1 MLTVRSEHQ
10 KWAFI
15 FYKTGRLRVAIMT
28 ANMMDYDW
36 ERIENTVFLQ
46 DVLPNKAGHSPDWH
60 LPDFPQQF
68 ADLFKHLKIHKGI
81 EFMRQ
86 KHPLGSQVPISSDP
100 SYTDFGKWD
109 WSRVKARL
117 VISISG
123 KYEGFHDMSKW
134 GIGRLGQVVQE
145 EGWLPGAGERV
156 VAEYQVSYG
165 TLGLS

>member
-1 MLTVRSEHQ
+1 
-10 KWAFI
+10 
-15 FYKTGRLRVAIMT
+15 MT
-28 ANMMDYDW
+28 ANMVDYDW
-36 ERIENTVFLQ
+36 ERIENTVFVQ
-46 DVLPNKAGHSPDWH
+46 DVLPNKVGHSPDWH

-86 KHPLGSQVPISSDP
+86 KHPLGKQVPISSDP
-100 SYTDFGKWD
+100 SFTDFGKWD

-117 VISISG
+117 VISIAG

-156 VAEYQVSYG
+156 VAEYQVS
-165 TLGLS
+165 SVSSPSAE